1 MPDVVWIEAAELAN
15 IRGLGKGRDREVK
28 ESQILDLA
36 SFFDEKPT
44 SMAQAPSGQDYPTG
58 ESGSGWDRERLF
70 AFYEDGLI
78 FEEGPIETANIEDM
92 LRRDGKARAL
102 EQALTLPVRGAN
114 WSIQPGKDDKGELEF
129 VTDALTRAPESGG
142 MDVPI
147 EVVIGQMTSAFLFK
161 RSHFEK
167 VFRADDD
174 GKVRF
179 GKLAY
184 RPPTTCYLAR
194 RAEDAA
200 FAGFMQWTWKGQ
212 AFIRVLIP
220 AEKAFVYIHGAHR
233 DPITGISDLD
243 VSYNAYQSK
252 QKIRFLWY
260 QFLETQSAPR
270 TLAHHNSNDVGEAGA
285 FAKRLATLKG
295 GGVVGLTMGQDAKVL
310 ESNGQGAAEYQA
322 ALAYL
327 DSEMSESVLAGF
339 LDLTSRSS
347 GAAGGS
353 GGRGSNAL
361 AKSMQEFFNTG
372 RQGAMNEVAAAINQ
386 GIIADL
392 IRLNFGKNASMPKFK
407 FTVATEDDNSAATIG
422 LLQAIATAPSVSV
435 IPWGFIDLLIEKVA
449 DLLQMP
455 VDQVHA
461 ALMDR
466 DNDPTESPADTL
478 AAQGA
483 ISPQSAQVHN
493 AIGAA
498 HALVTQNAA
507 LPAAPATVAPA

>member
-1 MPDVVWIEAAELAN
+1 MQDVVWITAAELAN
-15 IRGLGKGRDREVK
+15 IRGLGTGRDREVK
-28 ESQILDLA
+28 PGQVLDLA

-44 SMAQAPSGQDYPTG
+44 SMAKSPSGQDYPTG
-58 ESGSGWDRERLF
+58 EAGSGWDRERLF

-92 LRRDGKARAL
+92 LSRDGKARAL

-114 WSIQPGKDDKGELEF
+114 WSIQPGKNDKGELEF

-142 MDVPI
+142 MDVSL

-167 VFRADDD
+167 VYRADSD

-184 RPPTTCYLAR
+184 RLPTTCYLAR
-194 RAEDAA
+194 KAEDAS

-212 AFIRVLIP
+212 AFVRVLIP

-233 DPITGISDLD
+233 DPINGISDLD
-243 VSYNAYQSK
+243 VSYNAFQSK
-252 QKIRFLWY
+252 QKVRFLWY
-260 QFLETQSAPR
+260 QFLETQAAPR
-270 TLAHHNSNDVGEAGA
+270 TLAKHNSTDATQAQA
-285 FAKRLATLKG
+285 FAKKVATLKG
-295 GGVVGLTMGQDAKVL
+295 GGVVGLIEGQDVAVL

-386 GIIADL
+386 GIVADL
-392 IRLNFGKNASMPKFK
+392 VRYNFGIDASMPKFT
-407 FTVATEDDNSAATIG
+407 FTVATEDDNSSATIA
-422 LLQAIATAPSVSV
+422 LLQAIATAPSMNVL
-435 IPWGFIDLLIEKVA
+435 PWGFINLLIEKVA
-449 DLLQMP
+449 ELLQIP

-461 ALMDR
+461 ALLDR

-478 AAQGA
+478 AAQGV
-483 ISPQSAQVHN
+483 ITPESAKLHN

-498 HALVTQNAA
+498 HALVASHPA
-507 LPAAPATVAPA
+507 IAAAPPA